1 MHEDALT
8 SIVPAEALGDVG
20 KVGATD
26 LTPAHVWVRR
36 LVLPA
41 PAA

>member
-1 MHEDALT
+1 MIIGGRALMHEDALT

-26 LTPAHVWVRR
+26 L
-36 LVLPA
+36 
-41 PAA
+41 